1 MMPALIAIVALSIG
15 PADTWTPPAEWLD
28 RTMRLE
34 SSGNRWAVGDGGRS
48 RGPYQIQRRPWEA
61 FGGKRPWSNWAH
73 DPAESRRVA
82 NRILSACSRA
92 CRRVGKPVT
101 FDNCRWFYRHGGF

>member
-1 MMPALIAIVALSIG
+1 MIAVVALNIG

-34 SSGNRWAVGDGGRS
+34 SSGNRWAVGDAGAS
-48 RGPYQIQRRPWEA
+48 RGPYQIQRKPWIA
-61 FGGKRPWSNWAH
+61 FGGKQPWEKWSH

-82 NRILSACSRA
+82 SRILAAC
-92 CRRVGKPVT
+92 K
-101 FDNCRWFYRHGGF
+101 RHGEKHGRKVDFESVRWVYRAGGY